1 MFDLFSFQKP
11 GTCMANI
18 DTKGMEVA
26 SLSQDQL
33 NRLISA
39 EKELNN
45 AGAGQEIYLLA
56 VSRHPEH

>member
-1 MFDLFSFQKP
+1 
-11 GTCMANI
+11 MANI

-26 SLSQDQL
+26 NLSQEQL